1 MHGKFSKGK
10 KLKVAESTCQTVI
23 FYKTKQTLRKC
34 KMFEK
39 FYFSKLNQ
47 SRLEKLTDPDYN
59 YSKIENSQKHF
70 R

>member
-1 MHGKFSKGK
+1 
-10 KLKVAESTCQTVI
+10 
-23 FYKTKQTLRKC
+23 
-34 KMFEK
+34 MFEK
-39 FYFSKLNQ
+39 LNFSK

>member
-1 MHGKFSKGK
+1 
-10 KLKVAESTCQTVI
+10 
-23 FYKTKQTLRKC
+23 
-34 KMFEK
+34 MFEK
-39 FYFSKLNQ
+39 LNFSKLNQ